1 MVKQYNLLSPG
12 AEGLTSTQ
20 RENETENSSLVSDKV
35 TDSLAVH
42 N

>member
-1 MVKQYNLLSPG
+1 MKEYSLSFPG
-12 AEGLTSTQ
+12 ADDLTSIE

-35 TDSLAVH
+35 IDSLAVH